1 MSDVIGQ
8 LYINQ
13 VDKAASQDAI
23 KDSRILS
30 PEMEILADVAAAPL
44 KIQVVLLLRDCIFV
58 VCICML
64 TDIHKMQEHRA
75 LDFVIVMTSGVWDG
89 SPHIEGT

>member
-8 LYINQ
+8 LYIDQ

-44 KIQVVLLLRDCIFV
+44 KIQVVLPLHLRCLHMHVDRY
-58 VCICML
+58 
-64 TDIHKMQEHRA
+64 TQNAR
-75 LDFVIVMTSGVWDG
+75 TSCTRFCNSHD
-89 SPHIEGT
+89 